1 MRIPVAIYPFC
12 AEILPVVKTFEKL
25 QKFYTINRLISPS
38 GFGLTGRD
46 AGYVCNHPDTGI
58 VVTDEFDY
66 VNAEWTTLIL
76 FEPIMVKDKVAY
88 SFETIAEQA
97 LKSEKHVIILGA
109 SAKVKDQMNK
119 LADLYKDRI
128 EIRTYIHS
136 GSNYSMERAQ
146 SFHEA
151 EVPVVLV
158 GGLIE
163 EADTFEILVKLAAK
177 ANEDN
182 VNALVF
188 SKHPIG
194 GLLGFHNMNHI
205 WERFTYTEVEKVK
218 AINNY
223 INKMVENVRP
233 DVILLEAPDAI
244 MRYNDLAPNGFGVRT
259 YMICQAVTPDQFI
272 CGLPFAFAVDE
283 FMNAISLG
291 LDKTL
296 GSPITAVHVS
306 NVLVNS
312 QELLHKHD
320 IAFVRS
326 NSKFVHEQL
335 FKERE
340 HSQIPMYDVVTDGI
354 DALYKDLFMN
364 ET

>member
-25 QKFYTINRLISPS
+25 QELYSIKRFIAPS
-38 GFGLTGRD
+38 GFGLTGQD

-58 VVTDEFDY
+58 QVTDEFDY
-66 VNAEWTTLIL
+66 ERDEWTTLIL
-76 FEPIMVKDKVAY
+76 FEPIMLKDKISY
-88 SFETIAEQA
+88 SYDAIAEQA
-97 LKSEKHVIILGA
+97 LKSGKRIIFIGV
-109 SAKVKDQMNK
+109 SVKVMNQMIK
-119 LADLYKDRI
+119 LSEFYPDRI
-128 EIRTYIHS
+128 EIRTYKDIGH
-136 GSNYSMERAQ
+136 NYSK

-163 EADTFEILVKLAAK
+163 EADTFELLVKLAVKAK
-177 ANEDN
+177 EDN

-194 GLLGFHNMNHI
+194 GLLGFYNMNHI
-205 WERFTYTEVEKVK
+205 WESTALNEVQKVE

-223 INKMVENVRP
+223 INYMVEYLRP
-233 DVILLEAPDAI
+233 EVILLEAPDAI

-259 YMICQAVTPDQFI
+259 FIICQAVTPDQFV
-272 CGLPFAFAVDE
+272 CCLPFIYAVDD
-283 FMNAISLG
+283 FMNAISKG

-312 QELLHKHD
+312 QELIHKHD
-320 IAFVRS
+320 ISIVRS
-326 NSKFVHEQL
+326 NMKLVQSQLSKES
-335 FKERE
+335 E
-340 HSQIPMYDVVTDGI
+340 HSRIPMYDVVSDGI
-354 DALYKDLFMN
+354 DALYNDLFKN